1 MSSYR
6 KDSKKVTQR
15 SKLRRRTLIVLL
27 GFLLAVPLVGCGR
40 KAPPSKPKDSKYPR
54 EYPLP

>member
-1 MSSYR
+1 MSRYH
-6 KDSKKVTQR
+6 KNSKKVTQR
-15 SKLRRRTLIVLL
+15 SKLRRRALIVSL
-27 GFLLAVPLVGCGR
+27 GFLIAAPLVGCGR